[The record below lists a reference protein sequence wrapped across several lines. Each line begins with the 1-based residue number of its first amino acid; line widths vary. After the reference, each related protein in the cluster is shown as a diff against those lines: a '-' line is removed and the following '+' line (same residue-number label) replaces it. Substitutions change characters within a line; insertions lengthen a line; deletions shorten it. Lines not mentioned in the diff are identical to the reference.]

1 MMMGDHAAPPLPAAR
16 WGIPLGRGG
25 GLGLEHEPAG
35 GLSDDRGDGSPLRL
49 FPPGMAHHQLFA
61 RMISQQ
67 GRPTRRELP
76 RGPLGAEPVMGASG
90 PRGHG
95 AIDMPPGLVVP
106 GGTSGTSSTTPH
118 GAVTGGWRH
127 PRAASLTLRSP
138 SPAMPPARPARPPAP
153 RSELGRA
160 PRARRALQ
168 AWPPGLMPRLPPGA
182 HPLLVPI
189 APRRHRAT
197 ALAVHPQRVGVL
209 ALPQAPL
216 AGAAKGGPALLSRHH
231 RVHPGHQDEALR
243 PQPWSCA
250 STSRA

>member
-1 MMMGDHAAPPLPAAR
+1 MMMGDHAAPLLPAAR

-118 GAVTGGWRH
+118 GAVTGGWRR

-138 SPAMPPARPARPPAP
+138 SPSHASRSARSWRP
-153 RSELGRA
+153 RSRQDSLP
-160 PRARRALQ
+160 PRVARRGRPHVVVPQ
-168 AWPPGLMPRLPPGA
+168 
-182 HPLLVPI
+182 LL
-189 APRRHRAT
+189 
-197 ALAVHPQRVGVL
+197 
-209 ALPQAPL
+209 
-216 AGAAKGGPALLSRHH
+216 
-231 RVHPGHQDEALR
+231 
-243 PQPWSCA
+243 
-250 STSRA
+250 